1 MKKKNF
7 YDWLEINKNA
17 SPEVIEKA
25 YKTLVRKYHPDLQ
38 EEANKQESE
47 EILKQINDAY
57 DTLSDPIKKAD
68 YDAHLKET
76 EISADEY
83 EHLYQEK
90 ANLENELN
98 NLKNNNYQ
106 QPTYQ
111 EPVQR
116 HISRPHT
123 QEQMR
128 NQAQQDLEDQLRYQE
143 QMRQAVDKAYHDAY
157 VQDLRRRGF
166 KIRYKKTFK
175 DYIRILITIVVI
187 LIIIFVLTKIPFV
200 QNYFTKLYE
209 QNEVI
214 KWIADIFI
222 NIIDSIKSVF

>member
-1 MKKKNF
+1 MEKKNF

-68 YDAHLKET
+68 YDAHLQES
-76 EISADEY
+76 EVSAEEY

-98 NLKNNNYQ
+98 NLKNNTQNQTVYREPQ
-106 QPTYQ
+106 QRP
-111 EPVQR
+111 
-116 HISRPHT
+116 ISRPHT
-123 QEQMR
+123 QEEIQR
-128 NQAQQDLEDQLRYQE
+128 QAQQDLEDQLRYQE
-143 QMRQAVDKAYHDAY
+143 QMQQAVNKAYHDAY

-175 DYIRILITIVVI
+175 DYIRIFITILVI
-187 LIIIFVLTKIPFV
+187 ILVIFILSKIPFI
-200 QNYFTKLYE
+200 QNYFADLYE

-214 KWIADIFI
+214 RFIADIFI
-222 NIIDSIKSVF
+222 NIFDSVKGS

>member
-1 MKKKNF
+1 MEKKNF
-7 YDWLEINKNA
+7 YDWLEINRNA

-38 EEANKQESE
+38 EEANKHESE

-57 DTLSDPIKKAD
+57 DTLSDPIKKSD
-68 YDAHLKET
+68 YDAHLQAS

-98 NLKNNNYQ
+98 NLRNNTKS
-106 QPTYQ
+106 TYQ
-111 EPVQR
+111 EPQQR
-116 HISRPHT
+116 PISRPHT
-123 QEQMR
+123 QEGVQR
-128 NQAQQDLEDQLRYQE
+128 QAEQDLEDQLRYQE
-143 QMRQAVDKAYHDAY
+143 QMQQAVNKAYHDAY

-187 LIIIFVLTKIPFV
+187 ILVIFILTKIPFIR
-200 QNYFTKLYE
+200 NYFADLYK

-214 KWIADIFI
+214 RWIADIFI
-222 NIIDSIKSVF
+222 NIFDSVKNAFS